1 MIYSP
6 CSPILVVVTMRRVE
20 CVGTVQEAGKNCV
33 QILLSSNQTRTTR
46 TVMQRYFSQPHAKV
60 QSKPCAVLHVCIG
73 NGGSQ
78 LPTLQ
83 SSDHTMIDS
92 THRESAK
99 ASDQTS
105 VTHSASK
112 VGPISGVIYCSLSP
126 SFPCLSPRSVSS
138 SISESQFRHGTVIT
152 VTYVARSTFVKM
164 V

>member
-1 MIYSP
+1 
-6 CSPILVVVTMRRVE
+6 MRSDLLPLQPHSRRRNNEEGERGWVE

-33 QILLSSNQTRTTR
+33 QILSRGNQTRTYR

-92 THRESAK
+92 TH
-99 ASDQTS
+99 
-105 VTHSASK
+105 
-112 VGPISGVIYCSLSP
+112 
-126 SFPCLSPRSVSS
+126 
-138 SISESQFRHGTVIT
+138 
-152 VTYVARSTFVKM
+152 
-164 V
+164 

>member
-1 MIYSP
+1 MK
-6 CSPILVVVTMRRVE
+6 
-20 CVGTVQEAGKNCV
+20 CVGTVQEAGKKLCANLIRALYCV
-33 QILLSSNQTRTTR
+33 
-46 TVMQRYFSQPHAKV
+46 
-60 QSKPCAVLHVCIG
+60 HVCIG

-92 THRESAK
+92 THR

-112 VGPISGVIYCSLSP
+112 VGPISGVIYCSLS
-126 SFPCLSPRSVSS
+126 FRCLFPRSVSS
-138 SISESQFRHGTVIT
+138 SISESQSRHGTVIT

-164 V
+164 ELVVLFDYTCLELRP